1 MKKEKL
7 FRVLAALIALGSVA
21 AAVAGQVSLLGGG
34 FWGMLSL
41 PFTAAGWVLRR
52 LSLSGAAGNAA
63 AIVLYVLLCAVPL
76 VLWWRSRRR
85 MEDGLLLLLP
95 LELALV
101 LYYMVN
107 PNLRPTMMQNSVGDA
122 VYAAAI
128 WSTGVTWGVLK
139 LLYSEEW
146 SLERNIY
153 QALRVFLLLCAVSCL
168 VECFGT
174 GTARIVNALQTRR
187 QLMGA
192 FSYSG
197 TELAFLILAYLVA
210 AVEYCFAALVLY
222 RGAQLLRELEL
233 DPFGSD
239 CVAQASAVSRLCRNG
254 LTIICLTGLL
264 LNLAQ
269 ILLTP
274 LMRNISVSVT
284 VPVSGLAVCF
294 AMLAVTKLLVRGKEL
309 KDDNDLF
316 V

>member
-197 TELAFLILAYLVA
+197 TELAFLILAYLAA

>member
-1 MKKEKL
+1 MKKEKF

-41 PFTAAGWVLRR
+41 PFTAVGWVLRR

-197 TELAFLILAYLVA
+197 TELAFLILAYLAA

>member
-146 SLERNIY
+146 CLERNIY

-192 FSYSG
+192 FSYIG
-197 TELAFLILAYLVA
+197 TELAFLILAYLAA

>member
-1 MKKEKL
+1 MKKEKF

-192 FSYSG
+192 FSYGG
-197 TELAFLILAYLVA
+197 TELAFLILAYLAA

>member
-107 PNLRPTMMQNSVGDA
+107 PDLRPTMMQNSVGDA

-197 TELAFLILAYLVA
+197 TELAFLILAYLAA

>member
-1 MKKEKL
+1 MKKEKF

-192 FSYSG
+192 FSYIG
-197 TELAFLILAYLVA
+197 TELAFLILAYLAA

>member
-85 MEDGLLLLLP
+85 MEDGLLFLLP

-107 PNLRPTMMQNSVGDA
+107 PNQRPTMMQNSVGDA

-174 GTARIVNALQTRR
+174 GTARIVDALQTRR

-197 TELAFLILAYLVA
+197 TELAFLILAYLAA

>member
-153 QALRVFLLLCAVSCL
+153 QALRGFLLLCAVSCL

-197 TELAFLILAYLVA
+197 TELAFLILAYLAA

>member
-7 FRVLAALIALGSVA
+7 FRVLAALIVLGSVA

-174 GTARIVNALQTRR
+174 GTARIVDALQTQR

-264 LNLAQ
+264 QNLAQ